1 MTRTRYALYSTTAR
15 LRYDHDRQSGLC
27 KQVQGDEE
35 SCRTSTAILTA
46 ETEQGFQ
53 NQVVVG
59 VHPRPDRVLVFLR
72 TLEETQE
79 SNAMFADPSDEF

>member
-15 LRYDHDRQSGLC
+15 LRYDHDSRACASKC
-27 KQVQGDEE
+27 KGMR
-35 SCRTSTAILTA
+35 SRTSTAILTA
-46 ETEQGFQ
+46 ETEQGVQ

-59 VHPRPDRVLVFLR
+59 VHRGPDRVLVFLR